1 MTEWK
6 KRLKDVLEPALV
18 LPDPR
23 SKISAYHDM
32 PYAIFLYPPEDEF
45 ALRKEI
51 ALLKTR
57 LEQAGKR
64 VTVIS
69 LAECLWEG
77 LNSEISLSEFIEAER
92 SMGIDK
98 AVETAHEIISVNRPL
113 PDLVAKR
120 IPIDAIPMKDVAFI
134 VRAGALFPIYRT
146 SALLEKLQ
154 GKVIVPAILFYPGLL
169 DGPAGL
175 KFMGVLEA
183 EHNYRPKIF

>member
-6 KRLKDVLEPALV
+6 MRLKDVLEPALV

-23 SKISAYHDM
+23 PKISAYHDM

-57 LEQAGKR
+57 LEQTGKR

-77 LNSEISLSEFIEAER
+77 LNSEISLPEFIEAER
-92 SMGIDK
+92 SMGVDK

-120 IPIDAIPMKDVAFI
+120 ILSDAMPMKDVAFI

>member
-6 KRLKDVLEPALV
+6 KRMRDVLEPALM

-23 SKISAYHDM
+23 PKISAYHDM
-32 PYAIFLYPPEDEF
+32 PYAIFLYPPENEF

-77 LNSEISLSEFIEAER
+77 LNSEISLPEFMEAER
-92 SMGIDK
+92 SMGVDK
-98 AVETAHEIISVNRPL
+98 AIETAHEIISVNRPL

-120 IPIDAIPMKDVAFI
+120 LPSDAMPMKDIAFI

-154 GKVIVPAILFYPGLL
+154 GKVFVPAILFYPGLL

>member
-1 MTEWK
+1 MTDWK
-6 KRLKDVLEPALV
+6 NRLKDILEPILT
-18 LPDPR
+18 LPDPK

-45 ALRKEI
+45 SLRKEI

-57 LEQAGKR
+57 LEQAGKK

-77 LNSEISLSEFIEAER
+77 LGGEISLPEFVEAER
-92 SMGIDK
+92 SMGTDK
-98 AVETAHEIISVNRPL
+98 AIETAHEIISVNRPL

-120 IPIDAIPMKDVAFI
+120 IPADATPTRDIAFI
-134 VRAGALFPIYRT
+134 VRAGSLFPIYRT

-154 GKVIVPAILFYPGLL
+154 GKVSIPAVLFYPGVL

-175 KFMGVLEA
+175 KFMGVLET

>member
-1 MTEWK
+1 MTDWK
-6 KRLKDVLEPALV
+6 KRLKDVLEPILA

-23 SKISAYHDM
+23 SKISAYDDM

-45 ALRKEI
+45 ALRKEV

-64 VTVIS
+64 VTLIS

-77 LNSEISLSEFIEAER
+77 LNGEIALSEFIEAER
-92 SMGIDK
+92 SLGTDK
-98 AVETAHEIISVNRPL
+98 AVETAHEIISVNQPL

-120 IPIDAIPMKDVAFI
+120 IPPDVTPTKDIAFI

-154 GKVIVPAILFYPGLL
+154 GKVAIPAVLFNPGIL

>member
-1 MTEWK
+1 MIEWK
-6 KRLKDVLEPALV
+6 QRLKDVLEPALV

-23 SKISAYHDM
+23 PKISAYHDM

-45 ALRKEI
+45 ALRKEVS
-51 ALLKTR
+51 LLKTR

-64 VTVIS
+64 VSVIS

-77 LNSEISLSEFIEAER
+77 LESEISLTEFIEAER
-92 SMGIDK
+92 SMGLDK
-98 AVETAHEIISVNRPL
+98 AVETAHEIISANQPL
-113 PDLVAKR
+113 PDLVAKH
-120 IPIDAIPMKDVAFI
+120 IPYDATATKDIAFI

-154 GKVIVPAILFYPGLL
+154 GKVFIPAILFYPGVM

-175 KFMGVLEA
+175 KFMGILEA